1 LPTSKDYT
9 LTIYT
14 MSSQRIAQI
23 PMKGGKQKLSYK
35 LEHKGLY
42 YFTITNEKE
51 TIQYGKITIY

>member
-1 LPTSKDYT
+1 